1 MGGGWDIVLCL
12 HLVAMAL
19 LLGGQLVVGI
29 SVGALRREPELLRAV
44 ARRFGWGAL
53 AALAVLA
60 ATGAALASHEHL
72 RGSSTLHLKIGLVV
86 ALVALAVAHLRLPRA
101 HALQGAILLVT
112 LAIVWLGV
120 RLAVG

>member
-1 MGGGWDIVLCL
+1 MGVGWDLVVYL

-19 LLGGQLVVGI
+19 LLGGQLVIGL
-29 SVGALRREPELLRAV
+29 SVGVLRRDPELLRAV
-44 ARRFGWGAL
+44 ARRFGWGSL

-60 ATGAALASHEHL
+60 ASGAALATHDHL
-72 RGSSTLHLKIGLVV
+72 WGSSTLQLKIGLVAV
-86 ALVALAVAHLRLPRA
+86 LVGLALVHLRLPRA

-120 RLAVG
+120 RLAVD